1 MSEYELIRAPT
12 SIDETP
18 LQRLFGYLSTNLKVK
33 TSMNSDADG
42 TCRAVTRLYLIEPKT
57 GEEKLIAEG

>member
-1 MSEYELIRAPT
+1 MSEYELVRLPT
-12 SIDETP
+12 STDETL

-33 TSMNSDADG
+33 TSMTSDADG
-42 TCRAVTRLYLIEPKT
+42 KCRAITRLYLIEPKT